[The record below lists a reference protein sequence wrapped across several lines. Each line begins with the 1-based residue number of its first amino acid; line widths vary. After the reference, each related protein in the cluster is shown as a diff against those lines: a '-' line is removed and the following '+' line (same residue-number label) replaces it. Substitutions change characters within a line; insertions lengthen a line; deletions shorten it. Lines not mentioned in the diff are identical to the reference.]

1 MTTNNANMGISR
13 ECIQLNPGKKMKIK
27 VNADG
32 NILYV
37 NNYFTELTKLSISEV
52 ILKDLSVIFDYD
64 MPKIAGKLIFENI
77 QKNSVYLIIKG
88 RIKDNTCYWGF
99 VKSTIEYN
107 EYNEVKAYVLEVKM
121 LPTKA
126 ISKMDKLY
134 DILKEIENNAG
145 VSAAEKYLKGYIED
159 KGLTIENF
167 ILNVT
172 EVNEKDAEKY
182 FEIDEDA
189 PVKKK
194 KRSWF

>member
-13 ECIQLNPGKKMKIK
+13 ECIQLDPGKKMKIK
-27 VNADG
+27 VNTDG

-77 QKNSVYLIIKG
+77 QKNNVYLIIKG

>member
-77 QKNSVYLIIKG
+77 QKNNVYLIIKG

>member
-1 MTTNNANMGISR
+1 MTINNANMGISR

-27 VNADG
+27 VNTDG

-77 QKNSVYLIIKG
+77 QKNNVYLIIKG

-189 PVKKK
+189 PIKKK

>member
-13 ECIQLNPGKKMKIK
+13 ECIQLNLGKKMKIK
-27 VNADG
+27 VNTDG

-77 QKNSVYLIIKG
+77 QKNNVYLIIKG

>member
-13 ECIQLNPGKKMKIK
+13 ECIQLDPGKKMKIK
-27 VNADG
+27 VNTDG

-77 QKNSVYLIIKG
+77 QKNNVYLIIKG

-189 PVKKK
+189 PIKKK